1 MNGGVCRRTAIV
13 IGTDVRNMQKSIK
26 MQDIAD
32 RLGISVVAVSKAL
45 SGKSGVSEALREEI
59 RRTADELGYTYI
71 SRRRQAVGSLTGNIC
86 VLASSRFID
95 ADSFYL
101 KYYKHIS
108 SLLQAKGRYAFFH
121 TISAAEEEML
131 SYPPLL
137 SPARAD
143 GVIILGQLSKA
154 YTELIISKDIPAV
167 FLDFYDDRK
176 DIDCIIS
183 DSFYASYDITNYLIN
198 IGHRK
203 LAFVGSVKATSSIQD
218 RFLGYVKSLM
228 EHNIHISSNYILEDR
243 DAYGLMIPVKL
254 PVDMPTAFV
263 CNCDSTAYEL
273 IKQLMREGYR
283 VPQDIS
289 VTGFDN
295 SVYSDM
301 SEPKITTIEVNTEQ
315 MSSLAV
321 DTILKKIS
329 SPSYTIGRIPVS
341 GKILYKNSVMSI
353 K

>member
-1 MNGGVCRRTAIV
+1 MH
-13 IGTDVRNMQKSIK
+13 KSVK

-45 SGKSGVSEALREEI
+45 SGKKGVSDKLRQDVFCA
-59 RRTADELGYTYI
+59 ADELGYTYSI
-71 SRRRQAVGSLTGNIC
+71 RRKKNNEYTGNIC
-86 VLASSRFID
+86 VLASKRFID

-108 SLLQAKGRYAFFH
+108 TLLQDRERYAFFY
-121 TISAAEEEML
+121 TISAEDEEKLTFPAVL
-131 SYPPLL
+131 SHEK
-137 SPARAD
+137 SD
-143 GVIILGQLSKA
+143 GIIVLGQLSKA
-154 YTELIISKDIPAV
+154 YTDMLTDKNIPLV

-218 RFLGYVKSLM
+218 RYLGYVKSLM
-228 EHNIHISSNYILEDR
+228 EHNIHLSSNYVLEDR
-243 DAYGLMIPVKL
+243 GEDGLMVPIKL

-263 CNCDSTAYEL
+263 CNCDGTAYQL
-273 IKQLMREGYR
+273 IKQLMKEGYR
-283 VPQDIS
+283 IPQDIS

-295 SVYSDM
+295 SMYSEM
-301 SEPKITTIEVNTEQ
+301 SDPKITTIEVNTEQ
-315 MSSLAV
+315 MSLLAV
-321 DTILKKIS
+321 DTILKKIEK
-329 SPSYTIGRIPVS
+329 PDYNIGRIPVG
-341 GKILYKNSVMSI
+341 GKIVYKNSV
-353 K
+353 KALRNV

>member
-1 MNGGVCRRTAIV
+1 
-13 IGTDVRNMQKSIK
+13 MQKEVK

-45 SGKSGVSEALREEI
+45 SGKSGVSEAMRAKVC
-59 RRTADELGYTYI
+59 RTAEELNYVYNP
-71 SRRRQAVGSLTGNIC
+71 RRKSVQGERTGNIC
-86 VLASSRFID
+86 VLASTRFID

-108 SLLQAKGRYAFFH
+108 SLLQSRGRYAFFH
-121 TISAAEEEML
+121 TISSSDEENL
-131 SYPPLL
+131 IYPELL
-137 SPARAD
+137 TPGRTD
-143 GVIILGQLSKA
+143 GAIILGQMSKA
-154 YTELIISKDIPAV
+154 YIELITSKNFPVV

-218 RFLGYVKSLM
+218 RYLGYVKSLM
-228 EHNIHISSNYILEDR
+228 EHGIHVSSNYVLDDRGED
-243 DAYGLMIPVKL
+243 GLMVPIRL

-263 CNCDSTAYEL
+263 CNCDGTAYEL
-273 IKQLMREGYR
+273 IKQLNREGYR

-295 SVYSDM
+295 SMYSDM

-321 DTILKKIS
+321 DTILKKIEN
-329 SPSYTIGRIPVS
+329 PSYNIGRMPV
-341 GKILYKNSVMSI
+341 GGRIIYKNSVRSLISDSI
-353 K
+353 R

>member
-1 MNGGVCRRTAIV
+1 
-13 IGTDVRNMQKSIK
+13 MQKNVK

-45 SGKSGVSEALREEI
+45 SGKNGVSETLREEV
-59 RRTADELGYTYI
+59 RRTADEIGYTYI
-71 SRRRQAVGSLTGNIC
+71 SRRRQSSGGVTGNIC

-108 SLLQAKGRYAFFH
+108 SLLQSKGRYAFFH
-121 TISAAEEEML
+121 TISSADEENL
-131 SYPPLL
+131 VYPQLL

-176 DIDCIIS
+176 DIDCIIG

-228 EHNIHISSNYILEDR
+228 EHNIHISANYILDDR
-243 DAYGLMIPVKL
+243 GADGLMIPIQL

-263 CNCDSTAYEL
+263 CNCDDTAYEL
-273 IKQLMREGYR
+273 IRQLERAGYR

-295 SVYSDM
+295 SMYSDM
-301 SEPKITTIEVNTEQ
+301 SVPKITTIEVNTEQ

-321 DTILKKIS
+321 DTIIKKINN
-329 SPSYTIGRIPVS
+329 PSYTIGRIPVS
-341 GKILYKNSVMSI
+341 GRILYKNSVRAI

>member
-1 MNGGVCRRTAIV
+1 MH
-13 IGTDVRNMQKSIK
+13 KSIK

-45 SGKSGVSEALREEI
+45 SGKSGVSEQLRTEI
-59 RRTADELGYTYI
+59 KRTAEELGYTYTARKKQT
-71 SRRRQAVGSLTGNIC
+71 SFTPTGNIC

-108 SLLQAKGRYAFFH
+108 SLLQTKGRYAFFH
-121 TISAAEEEML
+121 TISKADEEGL
-131 SYPPLL
+131 KYPALL
-137 SPARAD
+137 TPSGID
-143 GVIILGQLSKA
+143 GIIILGQLSKA
-154 YTELIISKDIPAV
+154 YTELITSRDIPVV

-183 DSFYASYDITNYLIN
+183 DGFYASYDITNYLIN

-218 RFLGYVKSLM
+218 RYLGYVKSLM
-228 EHNIHISSNYILEDR
+228 EHDIHISSNYVLEDR
-243 DAYGLMIPVKL
+243 GADGLMVSVKL

-273 IKQLMREGYR
+273 IRQLTKEGYR

-295 SVYSDM
+295 SMYSDM

-315 MSSLAV
+315 MALLAV
-321 DTILKKIS
+321 EAILKKIEN
-329 SPSYTIGRIPVS
+329 PSCTIGRIPVA
-341 GKILYKNSVMSI
+341 GRIIYKSSVKAI
-353 K
+353 KTNL

>member
-1 MNGGVCRRTAIV
+1 MRKNV
-13 IGTDVRNMQKSIK
+13 K

-45 SGKSGVSEALREEI
+45 SGKNGVSDALREQVQH
-59 RRTADELGYTYI
+59 TADELGYTYTA
-71 SRRRQAVGSLTGNIC
+71 RRRQIAGASTGNIC

-108 SLLQAKGRYAFFH
+108 SLLQTKGRYAFFH
-121 TISAAEEEML
+121 TISVSDEENL
-131 SYPPLL
+131 VYPQLL
-137 SPARAD
+137 SPVKVD
-143 GVIILGQLSKA
+143 GAIVLGQLSKA
-154 YTELIISKDIPAV
+154 YTELITSKDIPVV

-176 DIDCIIS
+176 DIDCVIS
-183 DSFYASYDITNYLIN
+183 DSFYASYDITNYLIK

-218 RFLGYVKSLM
+218 RYLGYVKSLM
-228 EHNIHISSNYILEDR
+228 EHDIHISSNYILEDR
-243 DAYGLMIPVKL
+243 GPDGLMIPVKL

-263 CNCDSTAYEL
+263 CNCDGTAYEL
-273 IKQLMREGYR
+273 IKQLNREGYR

-295 SVYSDM
+295 SMYSDM

-315 MSSLAV
+315 MSAIAV
-321 DTILKKIS
+321 DTILKKIDN
-329 SPSYTIGRIPVS
+329 PNYTIGRIPVS
-341 GKILYKNSVMSI
+341 GRILYKNSVRTL